1 MQFFRFIDSVSCQM
15 NSWIVYIASTPP
27 CIMYV
32 PDKKNLVCTKRNC
45 VNNFPDK
52 RKKQLMNHIATAGR
66 TSLLLKARASS
77 LRRVKLSVRRRFGS
91 HQKINLSCAAVVGA
105 TGRKRRE

>member
-1 MQFFRFIDSVSCQM
+1 
-15 NSWIVYIASTPP
+15 
-27 CIMYV
+27 MYV
-32 PDKKNLVCTKRNC
+32 PDKKNLVCTKPNC

-52 RKKQLMNHIATAGR
+52 TKKQLMNHIATAGR
-66 TSLLLKARASS
+66 TSLLLKTRASS
-77 LRRVKLSVRRRFGS
+77 IRRVRLSVRRRFGS